1 MARATARAADA
12 ATSTAARARDAA
24 AAYGA
29 AAERVVV
36 TLLRTGAARRLQA
49 TARRRADMRC
59 AKAKLGALREAK
71 LAAEKEALRLLQ
83 RAEYRRRRA
92 AERMEPLI
100 AELGTAMDSVEGKL
114 KAAAQKVRVVFLCSL
129 SF

>member
-1 MARATARAADA
+1 
-12 ATSTAARARDAA
+12 
-24 AAYGA
+24 
-29 AAERVVV
+29 
-36 TLLRTGAARRLQA
+36 
-49 TARRRADMRC
+49 MRC